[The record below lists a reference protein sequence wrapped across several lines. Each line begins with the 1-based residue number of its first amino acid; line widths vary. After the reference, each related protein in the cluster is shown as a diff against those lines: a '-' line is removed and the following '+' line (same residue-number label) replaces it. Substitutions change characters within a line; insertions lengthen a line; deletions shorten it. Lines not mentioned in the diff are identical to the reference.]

1 MFDNEEVGMKIT
13 LDRGSCSCCDPACEA
28 LFGWHFLGKE
38 ITPADRFLI
47 HSKRRAE
54 KVLVVDETNWGW
66 ATDSWVRAWELQV

>member
-38 ITPADRFLI
+38 IAPADCTSEMLEDKENEIAFL
-47 HSKRRAE
+47 STVRGGLRRC
-54 KVLVVDETNWGW
+54 W
-66 ATDSWVRAWELQV
+66 